1 MVIHG
6 LPHSFHGYWTWNP
19 TRRRAW
25 HGRRRRVGWMRGPWT
40 VPWPTRSA
48 ASPPPSTG
56 TAARTAASAVPAAS
70 TAAQGAPVGTR
81 FWNRWPLSSPPSPST
96 MSWWASWCTVGRQ
109 TLATT
114 TPSSRIEGLHLC
126 FIFVL
131 LLPCPLQEI
140 WYIIYGCLLTAN
152 KIVFLFCFLGCCIF

>member
-6 LPHSFHGYWTWNP
+6 LPHSFRGYWTWNL

-25 HGRRRRVGWMRGPWT
+25 HGRRRRVGWTRGPWT
-40 VPWPTRSA
+40 VPWPTHSA
-48 ASPPPSTG
+48 ASLLPSTG
-56 TAARTAASAVPAAS
+56 MAARTAASAVPAAS

-81 FWNRWPLSSPPSPST
+81 FWNQWPWSSPPSPST

-114 TPSSRIEGLHLC
+114 TPSSRIEGLRLYFC
-126 FIFVL
+126 LITSLSLAGNLVYY
-131 LLPCPLQEI
+131 I
-140 WYIIYGCLLTAN
+140 W
-152 KIVFLFCFLGCCIF
+152 VFADCE